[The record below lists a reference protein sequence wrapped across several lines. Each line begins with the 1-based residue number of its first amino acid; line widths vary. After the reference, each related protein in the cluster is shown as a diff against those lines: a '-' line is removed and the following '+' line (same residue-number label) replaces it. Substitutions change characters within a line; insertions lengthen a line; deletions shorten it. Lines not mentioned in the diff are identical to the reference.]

1 MDFNTGSGGPQ
12 RPGNDPP
19 PPQSSSGF
27 SSPRSSMGS
36 GTGDYNLSD
45 PVGSFVATAREII
58 VNPVGF
64 FRSVPR
70 QGGFVPPLV
79 FAVICAVISGLLG
92 GILGLLINLIAGNG
106 VGTAV
111 GSLFGTLIITPIVT
125 AIGLFIGAGIYH
137 LLVYLLARP
146 GSAGFEATFRVVA
159 YASVIQ
165 LVTWLAAIPILG
177 QLVALAAGVYN
188 VVLSVLGI
196 REVHGTT
203 TGRAALIVLIPVAV
217 LIILAVLL
225 GVVLVAI
232 FAAAFSQS
240 Q

>member
-1 MDFNTGSGGPQ
+1 
-12 RPGNDPP
+12 
-19 PPQSSSGF
+19 
-27 SSPRSSMGS
+27 MGS
-36 GTGDYNLSD
+36 GSGDYNLSD
-45 PVGSFVATAREII
+45 PVGSFVSTAREI
-58 VNPVGF
+58 VLNPVGF

-70 QGGFVPPLV
+70 QGGFVPPLA

-92 GILGLLINLIAGNG
+92 GILGLIINLIAGNG
-106 VGTAV
+106 FGTAV
-111 GSLFGTLIITPIVT
+111 GSLFGTLIITPIIT
-125 AIGLFIGAGIYH
+125 AVGLFIGAGIYH

-165 LVTWLAAIPILG
+165 LVTWLAVIPILG
-177 QLVALAAGVYN
+177 QLIALAAGIYN

-203 TGRAALIVLIPVAV
+203 TGKAVLIVLIPVAV

-232 FAAAFSQS
+232 FAAAFSQA